1 MNDIKPQEE
10 RLWTSAEVAAY
21 LRYSVK
27 NFTDRIMTLPN
38 FPVPVRLPRPTGGK
52 GHPRWKPEDI
62 KNWIEQHR
70 EAA

>member
-1 MNDIKPQEE
+1 MKEIENKPEA
-10 RLWTSAEVAAY
+10 LWTTKDAANY
-21 LRYSVK
+21 LQYSVK
-27 NFTDRIMTLPN
+27 NFCDRIMTLPS
-38 FPVPVRLPRPTGGK
+38 FPKPVRLPRPTGGK